1 MINVALN
8 ILVVLCAA
16 LGATFGYMSGGAKG
30 ITKHNR
36 KGDY

>member
-16 LGATFGYMSGGAKG
+16 LGATFGYMSGGTKG
-30 ITKHNR
+30 ITKRYR
-36 KGDY
+36 KGNN